1 MNSFR
6 SINHT
11 MHSIRLKTRHKMIA
25 EVERNQVEMTYID
38 HKMMLD
44 IDKFG
49 LASQQMLVESMNR
62 DKGQIARMTNRLQKQ
77 ELIEKKSNPEDK
89 RSVQLCLT
97 EKGHQVL
104 QNLESV
110 ESQMLER
117 MFADFSDDE
126 AAVLKKLVEKID
138 RNLGSGDLS
147 R

>member
-1 MNSFR
+1 MPLHR

-44 IDKFG
+44 IEAFG

-62 DKGQIARMTNRLQKQ
+62 DKAQIARMTSRLQKQ
-77 ELIEKKSNPEDK
+77 DLIEKRSNPNDK

-97 EKGHQVL
+97 SKGKQVL
-104 QNLESV
+104 KNLESV
-110 ESQMLER
+110 ESELLDR
-117 MFADFSDDE
+117 MFADFTEEQSQL
-126 AAVLKKLVEKID
+126 LKTLLEKVD
-138 RNLGSGDLS
+138 GNLGN
-147 R
+147 